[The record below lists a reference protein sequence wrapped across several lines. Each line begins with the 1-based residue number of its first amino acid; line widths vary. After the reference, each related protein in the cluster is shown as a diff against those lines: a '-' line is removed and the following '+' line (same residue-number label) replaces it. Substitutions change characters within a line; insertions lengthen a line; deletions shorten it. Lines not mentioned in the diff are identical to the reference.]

1 MVFHFTQNWK
11 YILMKTVSERDW
23 YNHQY
28 NGFKKSKSRNSTTCC
43 YKVRFC
49 WISTE
54 YWHKRSGQP
63 SPKPVGQSSQRQK
76 VWQPDLE
83 GDMAQ
88 RSIADFASQAS
99 PDHHL
104 LKPAEAAQLNACAKF
119 IPVKNLTLTSR
130 VLGLWIQ
137 VLGPG
142 LEPQV
147 RVNITADSTWRCSVW
162 LTRRKQLTCWYDNS
176 IKSLAN

>member
-1 MVFHFTQNWK
+1 
-11 YILMKTVSERDW
+11 
-23 YNHQY
+23 
-28 NGFKKSKSRNSTTCC
+28 
-43 YKVRFC
+43 
-49 WISTE
+49 
-54 YWHKRSGQP
+54 
-63 SPKPVGQSSQRQK
+63 
-76 VWQPDLE
+76 
-83 GDMAQ
+83 MAQ

-147 RVNITADSTWRCSVW
+147 RVNITADST
-162 LTRRKQLTCWYDNS
+162 
-176 IKSLAN
+176 